1 MNSPT
6 LLRLFGA
13 HEAAKKNERLE
24 HDRVHGREMMN
35 MDAFADIQGESPPQR
50 LSPKMKFAK
59 GAHEKGREEG
69 DVFGGKRRSKSHRK
83 SHRKACH
90 RKSHRKASHRKASHR
105 RH

>member
-6 LLRLFGA
+6 LLRLLGA
-13 HEAAKKNERLE
+13 PQEANYNERLE

-50 LSPKMKFAK
+50 LSTKMKFAK
-59 GAHEKGREEG
+59 SVHEKGRKKG

-83 SHRKACH
+83 ASH